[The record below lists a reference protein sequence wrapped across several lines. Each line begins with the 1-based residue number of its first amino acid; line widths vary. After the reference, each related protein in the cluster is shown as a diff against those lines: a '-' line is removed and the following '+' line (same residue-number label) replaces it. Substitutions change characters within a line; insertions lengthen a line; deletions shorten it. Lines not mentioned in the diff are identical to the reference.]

1 MLSERDGAEDVG
13 GQALLGVLLL
23 ESLLPE
29 GWGELE
35 DSTRGPGVQEAED
48 VAEVGPGVDAVELAA
63 RQERA
68 RRCWPPSP
76 GGWRGR

>member
-1 MLSERDGAEDVG
+1 MLSECDGAEDVG

-35 DSTRGPGVQEAED
+35 DSYMLALHRRD
-48 VAEVGPGVDAVELAA
+48 VG
-63 RQERA
+63 
-68 RRCWPPSP
+68 
-76 GGWRGR
+76 